1 MSVLEANCPSC
12 GAPVIFKRGSSV
24 VVVCEYCRSVV
35 ARTDRALE
43 DLGKV
48 AEVAETDSP
57 LDVGLKGVYKGVAFE
72 LTGRAQLGHQAGG
85 VWDEWY
91 AAFADERWGWLAEA
105 QGRFYLTFQQ
115 QHVNRNSLPPFEK
128 LELGEP
134 VEAISDSLPIV
145 VAEKGTAR
153 ALGAKG
159 EIPYKLL
166 PDETYAYADLSG
178 QDKQFAT
185 LDYSETPP
193 LVFVGREISLTEL
206 GISAGVHAPQ
216 HDAHKTVAAQLSC
229 PRCGGTLELHAP
241 DKAERVTC
249 PNCSSLLDVNE
260 GNLKFFKALEPG
272 KFAAQIPLGAISKAG
287 SFSTEPLTVIGFMA
301 RSVEIEGTKY
311 FWEEYLLYQAAI
323 GFRWLVQSDH
333 HWNFVESVPVGEVTE
348 TNRRVQFRGESYKL
362 FQDATAN
369 VEYVAGEFY
378 WKVTT
383 NERVQARDYVRPPL
397 MLSKETTSFSASG
410 AVPHATMS
418 AGEINWSL
426 GTYVPVKK
434 IERAFSINN
443 LPRPQSIAPN
453 QLFPYKGVYKYCVP
467 LIALLCVV
475 ALASYTKGISHKV
488 FEQSYQ
494 LPPLQNTEATQTI
507 FSQPFDLAGQSN
519 ISVSA
524 NAAIDNSW
532 LYVEGDL
539 INEETGIVQQFSL
552 PIEYYHGVEDGESWS
567 EGDRNMRTV
576 LSALPAGKYTMRLEA
591 QWEKWQQPAPL
602 SVRVEQNVSHWINF
616 LLALIGLSIVPVIVL
631 IYQIMFEKR
640 RWEDS
645 SIQSANENYDATAGS
660 DD

>member
-12 GAPVIFKRGSSV
+12 GAPVSFKRGSSV

-48 AEVAETDSP
+48 AEVVETDSP

-115 QHVNRNSLPPFEK
+115 QHINRNSIPSFEK

-166 PDETYAYADLSG
+166 PDETYVYADLSG

-185 LDYSETPP
+185 LDYSESPP
-193 LVFVGREISLTEL
+193 LVFVGREISLAEL
-206 GISAGVHAPQ
+206 GISAGVPAPQ
-216 HDAHKTVAAQLSC
+216 RDAHKTVAAQLSC

-249 PNCSSLLDVNE
+249 PNCSSLLDINE
-260 GNLKFFKALEPG
+260 GNLKFLKALEPG
-272 KFAAQIPLGAISKAG
+272 KFAPQIPLGATSKAG
-287 SFSTEPLTVIGFMA
+287 SFNAEPLTVIGFMA
-301 RSVEIEGTKY
+301 RSVTIEGTKY
-311 FWEEYLLYQAAI
+311 FWEEYLLYQAAV

-348 TNRRVQFRGESYKL
+348 TNRRAQFRGESYKL
-362 FQDATAN
+362 FQDAAAN

-383 NERVQARDYVRPPL
+383 NERVQARDYVHPPR
-397 MLSKETTSFSASG
+397 MLSKETTIFSASG
-410 AVPHATMS
+410 AVQPIAAT
-418 AGEINWSL
+418 GEINWSL
-426 GTYVPVKK
+426 GTYVPVKN

-467 LIALLCVV
+467 LIALLCIV

-488 FEQSYQ
+488 FEQNYQ
-494 LPPLQNTEATQTI
+494 LPPLQNTDATQTI
-507 FSQPFDLAGQSN
+507 FSEPFDLAGQRN

-524 NAAIDNSW
+524 NAVIDNSW

-539 INEETGIVQQFSL
+539 VNEETGVVQQFSL

-567 EGDRNMRTV
+567 EGDRDLLTV

-591 QWEKWQQPAPL
+591 QWEKWQQPAVL
-602 SVRVEQNVSHWINF
+602 NVRVEQNVSHWINF
-616 LLALIGLSIVPVIVL
+616 LLALIGLSIVPVVTL

-645 SIQSANENYDATAGS
+645 SIQ
-660 DD
+660 

>member
-115 QHVNRNSLPPFEK
+115 QHINRNSIPSFEK

-178 QDKQFAT
+178 QDNQFAT

-193 LVFVGREISLTEL
+193 LVFVGREISLAEL
-206 GISAGVHAPQ
+206 GISINAPARER
-216 HDAHKTVAAQLSC
+216 DAHKTVSAQLAC

-249 PNCSSLLDVNE
+249 PNCSSLLDINE
-260 GNLKFFKALEPG
+260 GNLKFLKALEPG
-272 KFAAQIPLGAISKAG
+272 KFTPQIPLGAISKAG
-287 SFSTEPLTVIGFMA
+287 NFSAEPLTVIGFMA
-301 RSVEIEGTKY
+301 RSVTIEGTKY
-311 FWEEYLLYQAAI
+311 FWEEYLLYHTAI
-323 GFRWLVQSDH
+323 SFRWLLQSDH

-348 TNRRVQFRGESYKL
+348 TNRRAQFRGESYKL

-397 MLSKETTSFSASG
+397 MLSKEVTSIPAAGAAHFATT
-410 AVPHATMS
+410 S

-426 GTYVPVKK
+426 GTYIPVKQ
-434 IERAFSINN
+434 IERAFDIGK

-453 QLFPYKGVYKYCVP
+453 QLFPYKGLYKYWLP
-467 LIALLCVV
+467 LIVLLFVV
-475 ALASYTKGISHKV
+475 ALASFVRGGSRKV

-494 LPPLQNTEATQTI
+494 LSPLQNTEATQTI
-507 FSQPFDLAGQSN
+507 FSQPFELAGQRN

-532 LYVEGDL
+532 LSIEGDL
-539 INEETGIVQQFSL
+539 INEETGVVQQFSL
-552 PIEYYHGVEDGESWS
+552 PIEYYYGVEDSESWS

-591 QWEKWQQPAPL
+591 QWERWQQPAAL
-602 SVRVEQNVSHWINF
+602 SVRVEQNVSRAINF
-616 LLALIGLSIVPVIVL
+616 LIALIGLSIIPVIVL

-645 SIQSANENYDATAGS
+645 SI
-660 DD
+660 